1 MVSRRFTNM
10 ELRSI
15 LDKIEGSR
23 EDMVRVMSEMIR
35 IPALAP
41 VNGGTGEGKRADMLT
56 KYLEGYDSVIRVD
69 AQDDHDPAVM
79 RPNIL
84 AKKNGKEKGTVW
96 IVAHTDTVPADDL
109 QDWDTDPFEAVVRDG
124 RIYGRGTEDNGQA
137 VISAMFASKFIPKEM
152 LSKRSIGIAYVA
164 DEEVSSKMGIEYLIE
179 RGHFSKDDVF
189 IVPDWGTP
197 KGELV
202 DVAEKNLIW
211 LQFNVIG
218 RSTHASTPGNGINA
232 FRVGTGFINELLAEF
247 EKNFPDRNEMFIPSM
262 STFEPTKCS
271 STVMNVN
278 TIPGNFEFSMDIR
291 VVPDYHQDEVV
302 AVAEQAARKYEE
314 KTGAKI
320 EVSELQRHVA
330 GKVSVT
336 EGEVFDA
343 LMDSIESVVG
353 KRPRP
358 VGLGAATCANFF
370 RKEGYD
376 AYVWQ
381 HGGGTLHG
389 PNEYVVIDNMVI
401 DAKVFASLFYRL
413 CV

>member
-1 MVSRRFTNM
+1 MFM
-10 ELRSI
+10 ELEHI
-15 LDKIEGSR
+15 LEKIEGAR

-41 VNGGTGEGKRADMLT
+41 VNGGNGEGKRAGMLAGC
-56 KYLEGYDSVIRVD
+56 LEGYDSVIRVD
-69 AQDDHDPAVM
+69 VPDDHDPSVL

-84 AKKNGKEKGTVW
+84 AKKNGKGKGTVW
-96 IVAHTDTVPADDL
+96 IVAHTDTVPAGDL
-109 QDWDTDPFEAVVRDG
+109 QDWKTDPFEPVVKDG

-137 VISAMFASKFIPKEM
+137 VISSMFASKFIPKEA
-152 LSKRSIGIAYVA
+152 LSKMSIGIAYVA
-164 DEEVSSKMGIEYLIE
+164 DEETSSKMGIEHLIKE
-179 RGHFSKDDVF
+179 GHFSKDDVF

-197 KGELV
+197 EGSLI

-211 LQFNVIG
+211 LQFNVTG
-218 RSTHASTPGNGINA
+218 RSTHGSTPDKGINA
-232 FRVGTGFINELLAEF
+232 FRVGTEFLMDILAEF
-247 EKNFPDRNEMFIPSM
+247 RKEFPNENEMFIPKI

-271 STVMNVN
+271 GTVKNVN

-291 VVPDYHQDEVV
+291 VIPEYHQDEVV
-302 AVAEQAARKYEE
+302 AVAERIARKHEDA
-314 KTGAKI
+314 TGAKI
-320 EVSELQRHVA
+320 EISEIQRHVS
-330 GKVSVT
+330 GKVSST
-336 EGEVFDA
+336 EGEIFDS
-343 LMDSIESVVG
+343 LMDSIESIVG
-353 KRPRP
+353 RRPRP
-358 VGLGAATCANFF
+358 VGVGGATCANFF

-389 PNEYVVIDNMVI
+389 PNEYVVIDNLVI

>member
-1 MVSRRFTNM
+1 M
-10 ELRSI
+10 ELESI
-15 LDKIEGSR
+15 LSKIEGSR
-23 EDMVRVMSEMIR
+23 EDMVRVMSDMIR

-41 VNGGTGEGKRADMLT
+41 INGGTGEGKRADMLMGC
-56 KYLEGYDSVIRVD
+56 LEGYDSVIRAD
-69 AQDDHDPAVM
+69 AQDDHDPNVM

-84 AKKNGKEKGTVW
+84 AKKNGRGKGTVW
-96 IVAHTDTVPADDL
+96 IVAHTDTVPAGDL
-109 QDWDTDPFEAVVRDG
+109 QDWDTDPFEPVVRDG

-137 VISAMFASKFIPKEM
+137 VVSAMFASKFIPKEV

-164 DEEVSSKMGIEYLIE
+164 DEETSSKMGIEYLIKK
-179 RGHFSKDDVF
+179 GYFSKDDVF

-197 KGELV
+197 GGDLI

-211 LQFNVIG
+211 LQFNVTG
-218 RSTHASTPGNGINA
+218 RSTHGSTPDKGINA
-232 FRVGTGFINELLAEF
+232 FRVGTEFITELLAEF
-247 EKNFPDRNEMFIPSM
+247 ERAFPGRNGMFIPDR

-291 VVPDYHQDEVV
+291 VIPEYSQDEVV
-302 AVAEQAARKYEE
+302 AVAERVAKKYEE
-314 KTGAKI
+314 STGAEI
-320 EVSELQRHVA
+320 GILEIQRHVA
-330 GKVSVT
+330 GRVSST
-336 EGEVFDA
+336 EGEVFDS
-343 LMDSIESVVG
+343 LMGSIESVIG

-358 VGLGAATCANFF
+358 AGVGGATCANFF

-389 PNEYVVIDNMVI
+389 PNEYVAVDNIVI
-401 DAKVFASLFYRL
+401 DAKVFASVFYSL